1 MSYLTELLAVLGV
14 VFPASFWAIRV
25 FIINTVRNIVDS
37 VFSEEL
43 KATKQELASIS
54 EDLQITKENQMKFHS
69 DIEWIKSI
77 LNRMESYIMRDK
89 DL

>member
-1 MSYLTELLAVLGV
+1 MSYLTELLAILGV

-25 FIINTVRNIVDS
+25 FIINTVKTIVDS
-37 VFSEEL
+37 VFIEEFQE
-43 KATKQELASIS
+43 TKQELASIS
-54 EDLQITKENQMKFHS
+54 EDLQLTKENQQKFHS

-89 DL
+89 D